1 MQKISFIKTA
11 VKCNILAWHWQSWE
25 MIRAQIQAKI
35 MQNLNQKNPKNFC
48 AYAEQKFS
56 SISKPLQKNTKIFKT
71 LPQQLK
77 FS

>member
-1 MQKISFIKTA
+1 
-11 VKCNILAWHWQSWE
+11 

-35 MQNLNQKNPKNFC
+35 MQNLNNQKNLKNFC

-56 SISKPLQKNTKIFKT
+56 STSKPLQKNTKIFKN